1 MQPQSLQ
8 RWQHAERLLSA
19 RQHDAARTAYESLL
33 ADPVMAAMAHLRLSL
48 IASVNGRYRDS
59 VEHALG
65 AYAARQP
72 DPDLLELVCKRLM
85 TLGEMEAAIDC
96 ATSPALLQTR
106 NPATLAELGKLMS
119 DHVQPVQALQLLER
133 TRMLGLDSAAIR
145 YLIGLSQMYAGDLV
159 AAELELNGSLRA
171 DPDFARAARVLS
183 KLKTQ
188 TVASNHIEQLRAS
201 IARIGKGHADAPL
214 LHYALFKELD
224 DLGEI
229 DAAWLALS
237 EGMRLRRRQIK
248 YDSATEAVLFD
259 HLHNVGGGH
268 PAAMNGEQGPTPIF
282 IVGMPRSGTTLLE
295 RILGAHADVAD
306 AGELRDLIFQLR
318 WMCDRV
324 GGPHLDLDLAQ
335 RAQDIDWTELGKR
348 YLSHTQWRANGR
360 AFYTD
365 KMPANYSNLG
375 YIAKALP
382 QAKILHMVRD
392 PMDTCF
398 SNLKE
403 LFANAY
409 THSYDQIEMADH
421 YHRYRQLMT
430 HWHAQFPGRILDVNY
445 AELVAEPERVAREV
459 LGFCGLSWQDGI
471 VDVDQRSGTV
481 ATASALQ
488 VREPIH
494 QRFLGQWRRYADYLS
509 PMRERLEA
517 HGY

>member
-19 RQHDAARTAYESLL
+19 RQHDAARTAYSALL
-33 ADPVMAAMAHLRLSL
+33 TDPALASMAHLRLSL
-48 IASVNGRYRDS
+48 IASVSGRYRDS
-59 VEHALG
+59 VEHAIG
-65 AYAARQP
+65 AYASRQA
-72 DPDLLELVCKRLM
+72 DPDVLEMVCKRLI
-85 TLGEMEAAIDC
+85 TLGEMQAAIDC
-96 ATSPALLQTR
+96 ATSPVLLQTR

-133 TRMLGLDSAAIR
+133 ARLLGLDTAAIR
-145 YLIGLSQMYAGDLV
+145 YLIGLSQMYVGDLV
-159 AAELELNGSLRA
+159 AAEEELNGSLAA

-183 KLKTQ
+183 KLKAQ
-188 TVASNHIEQLRAS
+188 TVASNHVERLRAS

-224 DLGEI
+224 DLGEAE
-229 DAAWLALS
+229 AAWQALS
-237 EGMRLRRRQIK
+237 EGMRLRRRQVN
-248 YDSATEAVLFD
+248 YDAVAEATLFER
-259 HLHNVGGGH
+259 LHEVRGGQVVATDG
-268 PAAMNGEQGPTPIF
+268 GQGPTPIF

-306 AGELRDLIFQLR
+306 AGELRDFIFQLR
-318 WMCDRV
+318 WMCDRM
-324 GGPHLDLDLAQ
+324 GGPHLDLELVRQAEHV
-335 RAQDIDWTELGKR
+335 DWSELGKR

-365 KMPANYSNLG
+365 KLPANFSNLG

-421 YHRYRQLMT
+421 YHRYRQLMA
-430 HWHAQFPGRILDVNY
+430 HWHTEFPGRILDVRY
-445 AELVAEPERVAREV
+445 DQLVVDPERVAREV
-459 LGFCGLSWQDGI
+459 LAFCGLPWQDGVI
-471 VDVDQRSGTV
+471 DVDQRSGAV
-481 ATASALQ
+481 ATASATQ

-494 QRFLGQWRRYADYLS
+494 QRFVAQWRKYETQLA
-509 PMRERLEA
+509 PMQERLESYA
-517 HGY
+517 Y